1 MDTPNF
7 VLNADPLCVNAAI
20 DQDKIGWQN
29 FVEGKI
35 AKRGD
40 QLEHYQTQFS
50 KQMVDRWTSGLI
62 TRLLELTHGMWKNHN
77 VFLHAV
83 DDQGLPVQCALELET
98 SIHSEFQQGTNGLA

>member
-35 AKRGD
+35 AKRGG
-40 QLEHYQTQFS
+40 S
-50 KQMVDRWTSGLI
+50 IG
-62 TRLLELTHGMWKNHN
+62 
-77 VFLHAV
+77 A
-83 DDQGLPVQCALELET
+83 LPDTILQAD
-98 SIHSEFQQGTNGLA
+98 G